1 LHGERF
7 ADIYIIHLGQE
18 FLKTRDPINR
28 LLTSGAALS
37 SSMTE
42 IEFAALL
49 VSRVCHDLV
58 GPLGAVVNGMEVL
71 EDERDPE
78 MRADAI
84 KLVTMSADQALAR
97 IQFMRI
103 AFGAAGSAGAELD
116 LSEIGR
122 LVSGLLDG
130 GKVQL
135 TWNVPRHYWAKD
147 WAKLLMNATL
157 LAADCLPRGGMVVV
171 ETGTDPQVPSFHI
184 RAQGT
189 NARITEDV
197 ERSIRGEALNVD
209 ARHVQP
215 FLTHKLS
222 RTVNAA
228 LTVVPGEGFIE
239 ITSG

>member
-1 LHGERF
+1 
-7 ADIYIIHLGQE
+7 
-18 FLKTRDPINR
+18 
-28 LLTSGAALS
+28 
-37 SSMTE
+37 MTE

-71 EDERDPE
+71 EDERDAT

-116 LSEIGR
+116 LGEIGR
-122 LVSGLLDG
+122 LIGGLFEG
-130 GKVQL
+130 GKTQL
-135 TWNVPRHYWAKD
+135 VWNVPRLTWAKD

-157 LAADCLPRGGMVVV
+157 LAADCLPRGGLVTVDA
-171 ETGTDPQVPSFHI
+171 GSDPQAPSFHI
-184 RAQGT
+184 RAQGL
-189 NARITEDV
+189 NARVTDEV
-197 ERSIRGEALNVD
+197 SHAIRGEALNVD

-215 FLTHKLS
+215 FLTYKLS
-222 RTVNAA
+222 RSVNAP
-228 LTVVPGEGFIE
+228 LTITPIEGAVE
-239 ITSG
+239 LKAG

>member
-1 LHGERF
+1 
-7 ADIYIIHLGQE
+7 
-18 FLKTRDPINR
+18 
-28 LLTSGAALS
+28 
-37 SSMTE
+37 MTE

-71 EDERDPE
+71 EDERDPV

-116 LSEIGR
+116 LGEIGR
-122 LVSGLLDG
+122 LTSGLLQG

-135 TWNVPRHYWAKD
+135 AWNAQRLYWPKD

-157 LAADCLPRGGMVVV
+157 LAADCLPRGGVVTV
-171 ETGTDPQVPSFHI
+171 DTGADTATPSFHI
-184 RAQGT
+184 RAQG
-189 NARITEDV
+189 NHARLTEEV
-197 ERSIRGEALNVD
+197 VQALAGEAVNVD

-222 RTVNAA
+222 RSVNTA
-228 LTVVPGEGFIE
+228 LSVVPMEGAVE
-239 ITSG
+239 LKAG

>member
-1 LHGERF
+1 
-7 ADIYIIHLGQE
+7 
-18 FLKTRDPINR
+18 
-28 LLTSGAALS
+28 
-37 SSMTE
+37 MTE
-42 IEFAALL
+42 IEFSALL

-71 EDERDPE
+71 EDERDPA

-116 LSEIGR
+116 LGEIGR
-122 LVSGLLDG
+122 LTGGLLEG

-135 TWNVPRHYWAKD
+135 AWNVPRLTWAKD

-157 LAADCLPRGGMVVV
+157 LAADCLPRGGVVTV
-171 ETGTDPQVPSFHI
+171 AAGPDPQAPSFHI
-184 RAQGT
+184 RAQGAH
-189 NARITEDV
+189 ARVTAEMDQALK
-197 ERSIRGEALNVD
+197 GEEANVD

-215 FLTHKLS
+215 FLTYKLS
-222 RTVNAA
+222 RTVNAPLA
-228 LTVVPGEGFIE
+228 IMPMEGAVE
-239 ITSG
+239 LVAG